1 MVLLE
6 LHAYQ
11 EFSSGS
17 PDGLALE
24 DLNPCLTP
32 YTKKKPKEY
41 ERVDSAE
48 ESLSGRSTITTT
60 GGKVKSSS
68 RSVKMSRSSEGK
80 AGQRSEE
87 SKGWYRG
94 GRMF

>member
-1 MVLLE
+1 M
-6 LHAYQ
+6 
-11 EFSSGS
+11 
-17 PDGLALE
+17 
-24 DLNPCLTP
+24 
-32 YTKKKPKEY
+32 
-41 ERVDSAE
+41 DSAE

-68 RSVKMSRSSEGK
+68 KSVKMSRSSEGK
-80 AGQRSEE
+80 AGQRLEE

>member
-1 MVLLE
+1 M
-6 LHAYQ
+6 
-11 EFSSGS
+11 
-17 PDGLALE
+17 
-24 DLNPCLTP
+24 
-32 YTKKKPKEY
+32 
-41 ERVDSAE
+41 DSAE

-60 GGKVKSSS
+60 GGKGKSSS
-68 RSVKMSRSSEGK
+68 KSVVKMSRSSEGK